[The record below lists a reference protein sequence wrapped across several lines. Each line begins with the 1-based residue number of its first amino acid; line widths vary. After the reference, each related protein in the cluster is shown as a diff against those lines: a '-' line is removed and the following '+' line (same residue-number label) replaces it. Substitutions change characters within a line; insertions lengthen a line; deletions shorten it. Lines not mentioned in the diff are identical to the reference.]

1 MVVVGLAS
9 CFGCQL
15 QITNAEA
22 HLLDVLGQIDLRY
35 WQLASSDPMPED
47 FDVAIIEGAVTTEES
62 ERRCAACARR
72 RARSSPWARAPR
84 RPAFRHGRRGVPRAS
99 WAGVRSGAVG
109 LRRHGGAARGGRRHR
124 RGLRGACAPIDSY
137 DFIDVLQRAL
147 YGSNKTYPSR
157 TMCGDCKRNETSC
170 FFGKGQLCLG
180 LVTTAGCGAKCVNL
194 GRPCNG
200 CRGLSPDANLAS
212 AREAVARYG
221 VSVADFDQALEMFN
235 QTNPCPCGQRVR
247 THSMTKTAIHVDHI
261 ARVRPRQR
269 ARGHRGRSENRRDER
284 RRAGPP
290 VREHGARPPLREI
303 PYISSRIC
311 GICSSSHVVTD
322 LKAIER
328 VFGVEVTDRTRALR
342 ELLVYGSILQNHAS
356 HLFVFAAPDFLGMPS
371 VFPLAQTDPELFEQA
386 LGLKAL
392 GNELCTKV
400 GGRSIHPTA
409 VVGASR
415 TR

>member
-1 MVVVGLAS
+1 MNGNCIACQEKPSAPRVVVVGLAS

-35 WQLASSDPMPED
+35 WQLGSSDPMPEKAG
-47 FDVAIIEGAVTTEES
+47 AIIAV
-62 ERRCAACARR
+62 
-72 RARSSPWARAPR
+72 
-84 RPAFRHGRRGVPRAS
+84 
-99 WAGVRSGAVG
+99 
-109 LRRHGGAARGGRRHR
+109 
-124 RGLRGACAPIDSY
+124 GACATTAGIPGMAAEGFLERPGQVYDRVPSACGDMVAPRAVGAVIDVDFEVRACPIDSY

-235 QTNPCPCGQRVR
+235 QTNPALAG
-247 THSMTKTAIHVDHI
+247 
-261 ARVRPRQR
+261 
-269 ARGHRGRSENRRDER
+269 SE
-284 RRAGPP
+284 
-290 VREHGARPPLREI
+290 
-303 PYISSRIC
+303 
-311 GICSSSHVVTD
+311 
-322 LKAIER
+322 
-328 VFGVEVTDRTRALR
+328 
-342 ELLVYGSILQNHAS
+342 
-356 HLFVFAAPDFLGMPS
+356 
-371 VFPLAQTDPELFEQA
+371 
-386 LGLKAL
+386 
-392 GNELCTKV
+392 
-400 GGRSIHPTA
+400 
-409 VVGASR
+409 
-415 TR
+415 

>member
-1 MVVVGLAS
+1 MNGNCIACQEKPSAPRVVVVGLAS

-62 ERRCAACARR
+62 EAT
-72 RARSSPWARAPR
+72 
-84 RPAFRHGRRGVPRAS
+84 
-99 WAGVRSGAVG
+99 VRSLREKAGASIAV
-109 LRRHGGAARGGRRHR
+109 
-124 RGLRGACAPIDSY
+124 GACATTAGIPGMAAEGFLERPGQVYDRVPSACGDMVAPRAVGAVIDVDFEVRACPIDSY

-235 QTNPCPCGQRVR
+235 QTNPALAG
-247 THSMTKTAIHVDHI
+247 
-261 ARVRPRQR
+261 
-269 ARGHRGRSENRRDER
+269 SE
-284 RRAGPP
+284 
-290 VREHGARPPLREI
+290 
-303 PYISSRIC
+303 
-311 GICSSSHVVTD
+311 
-322 LKAIER
+322 
-328 VFGVEVTDRTRALR
+328 
-342 ELLVYGSILQNHAS
+342 
-356 HLFVFAAPDFLGMPS
+356 
-371 VFPLAQTDPELFEQA
+371 
-386 LGLKAL
+386 
-392 GNELCTKV
+392 
-400 GGRSIHPTA
+400 
-409 VVGASR
+409 
-415 TR
+415 